1 MSPVT
6 LKLREPPRQ
15 RLNIGS
21 LIPDTLAGMTASA
34 IAKLPLFLGNR
45 SLSVGECFEVSGNN
59 PETLVIA
66 NACECLD
73 HIGAQMSRGQ
83 IIVEGPAGAYL
94 GQDLRGG
101 QIRVQGNVEIYAGS
115 GMTGGQIN
123 IQGSTGD
130 YLGGA
135 IPGER
140 QGMRGGVIIVSG
152 NTGDRAGDRQRRGL
166 VIVKGNAGAYC
177 GARMIAGTIAVLG
190 KTGEAA
196 GFGMRRGTLL
206 LNSAPVSLPVT
217 FNDNGRHTM
226 TFLTLML
233 RHMAALDGAFTSL
246 FSSGRAVQRYLGDLA
261 WNGKGEILVWEH

>member
-15 RLNIGS
+15 RLNMGS
-21 LIPDTLAGMTASA
+21 LIPDKLAGMTASA
-34 IAKLPLFLGNR
+34 IAELPLYLGNR
-45 SLSVGECFEVSGNN
+45 PMPVGELFEVSGND

-66 NACECLD
+66 NACERLD
-73 HIGAQMSRGQ
+73 RIGVQMSRGQ
-83 IIVEGPAGAYL
+83 IIVEGPTGAYL

-115 GMTGGQIN
+115 GMTRGEIHIEGN
-123 IQGSTGD
+123 TGD
-130 YLGGA
+130 FLGGA

-166 VIVKGNAGAYC
+166 VMIRGNAGAYC

-190 KTGEAA
+190 NTGEAA

-206 LNSAPVSLPVT
+206 LNRKPVSLPVT

-233 RHMAALDGAFTSL
+233 RHMAALDGTFASL
-246 FSSGRAVQRYLGDLA
+246 LSSGREVQRFLGDLA
-261 WNGKGEILVWEH
+261 WNGKGEVLVWDQ